1 MDFNRMFID
10 DLDEVLERVFEE
22 VRKEN
27 AAKRVKQQ
35 EQKEQQKTQK
45 YRRLSDFGYYDIE
58 NKILYLI
65 VPGLSDIELHY
76 IPEEHALTIEG
87 VSEIPF
93 IGDVNLKIQLERGLK
108 PVDGSIVYK
117 KGVLVVKLKEEVKA
131 EKLDIQIE

>member
-1 MDFNRMFID
+1 MDFNRAFID

-27 AAKRVKQQ
+27 ANKRLKQQ
-35 EQKEQQKTQK
+35 EPEKKQK
-45 YRRLSDFGYYDIE
+45 YRRLSDLGYYDIE
-58 NKILYLI
+58 NKVLYLI

-93 IGDVNLKIQLERGLK
+93 IGDVNLKIRLESGLK
-108 PVDGSIVYK
+108 PVDGSVVYK
-117 KGVLVVKLKEEVKA
+117 KGILVVKLKEEVKA